1 MKNLIDFGILNLS
14 SIAPMM
20 VLSLF
25 AVFILVLNFINKNI
39 SRTFWTMLAILGLA
53 INIFFLFGYSGIVRG
68 FFDLVLIDGFAF
80 ISMIIILLF
89 SILFLPL
96 TLSKENFHDY
106 SLAEF
111 YALYL
116 FMIVGY
122 EFMVSSQNLI
132 VILVGLETS
141 SLALYALIAL
151 HNRTRAIE
159 AAIKYF
165 TMGALSTGFFCFAI
179 VIFYLSSA
187 SLDISAISYSAKNT
201 DPILIATACIFLICS
216 IGFKLSLIPFHT
228 WIPDVYEGSSEV
240 LAGYISIV
248 PKIAGFI
255 VAMRV
260 FESLY
265 DSNIAFI
272 QISLYIIAVLTMTLA
287 NIMALIQ
294 NDVKRMLAFSSI
306 SHAGFVLCAVVIGT
320 KSANIGLFLYWLMFS
335 FANLGAFSVL
345 WFTRNKQN
353 IWHERFDHPF
363 EKFNGLVKFLPYTS
377 FLMALFMIS
386 LAGIPPFSVFWGKMY
401 LMGSAISSGF
411 IFMAVIMAINSAIAV
426 YYYLRIIVCMFLKE
440 PLENAEATLYK
451 QNSSNAIKFIITFSA
466 ILCILAPFMVK
477 FWTDFVLKFI

>member
-96 TLSKENFHDY
+96 TLSKENFHDC

-151 HNRTRAIE
+151 HNRSRAIE

-165 TMGALSTGFFCFAI
+165 TMGALSTGFFCFTI
-179 VIFYLSSA
+179 VLFYLSSA
-187 SLDISAISYSAKNT
+187 SLDINAISYSVKNT
-201 DPILIATACIFLICS
+201 DPILIAAACIFLICS

-240 LAGYISIV
+240 MAGYISIV

-345 WFTRNKQN
+345 WFTRSKQN

-440 PLENAEATLYK
+440 PLENAEASLYK
-451 QNSSNAIKFIITFSA
+451 QNSSNAIKFIITLSA

>member
-96 TLSKENFHDY
+96 TLSKENFHDC

-151 HNRTRAIE
+151 HNRARAIE

-187 SLDISAISYSAKNT
+187 SLDISAISYSTKNT

-240 LAGYISIV
+240 VAGYISIV

>member
-96 TLSKENFHDY
+96 TLSKENFHDC

-151 HNRTRAIE
+151 HNRARAIE

-187 SLDISAISYSAKNT
+187 SLDISAISYSTKNT

-240 LAGYISIV
+240 VAGYISIV

-451 QNSSNAIKFIITFSA
+451 QNSSNAIKFIITLSA